1 MIPQQTGVHEK
12 RDYGA
17 QKQERSHESQWSR
30 SKDGQVSAFSSHLVV
45 SAFADHSQMDTRAF
59 PAFHAHTHMINV
71 ATLPSLTFTAMQ
83 LRASLSYPAQSFI
96 FLFFYSPILSPSVLF
111 SRPLVRSHSFAHDPI
126 FSRPGRLPL
135 RGGSQARDPLLK
147 QLLVELKR
155 VPAHSPPPPHTH
167 PHPLF
172 SALRPLRCRSVLLS
186 LIV

>member
-1 MIPQQTGVHEK
+1 MNHN
-12 RDYGA
+12 GA
-17 QKQERSHESQWSR
+17 GPRMAR
-30 SKDGQVSAFSSHLVV
+30 FLLSAFSSHLDV
-45 SAFADHSQMDTRAF
+45 SAFADHSQTDTQAF
-59 PAFHAHTHMINV
+59 PAFHAHTHTINV

-111 SRPLVRSHSFAHDPI
+111 SRPLFRSHSFAHDPI

-155 VPAHSPPPPHTH
+155 VPAHSPPPSLFRPPSTPLPLSSSRPHC
-167 PHPLF
+167 LEREG
-172 SALRPLRCRSVLLS
+172 ARRG
-186 LIV
+186 

>member
-1 MIPQQTGVHEK
+1 MEPVQGWPGFCFQLSP
-12 RDYGA
+12 RR
-17 QKQERSHESQWSR
+17 QCFRRSLTNGHASFSR
-30 SKDGQVSAFSSHLVV
+30 LP
-45 SAFADHSQMDTRAF
+45 R
-59 PAFHAHTHMINV
+59 AHTHMINV